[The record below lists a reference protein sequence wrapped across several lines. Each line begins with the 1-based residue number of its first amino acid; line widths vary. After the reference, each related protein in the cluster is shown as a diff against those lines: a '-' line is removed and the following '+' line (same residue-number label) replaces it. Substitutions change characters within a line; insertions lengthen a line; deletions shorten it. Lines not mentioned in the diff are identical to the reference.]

1 MEGFQYQARATLRRH
16 QSQHRGNHGAVTM
29 APKIRFLDAKRLEEC
44 QRFARGPAV
53 KIKRQL
59 SIDSRGMS
67 VAGTV
72 GDQDAKL
79 VFESCDLPV
88 EGIKTVS
95 PAAMQDD
102 ERLAAAEFPV
112 MDDDGTDAGRVRG
125 MR

>member
-1 MEGFQYQARATLRRH
+1 VEIKWHLSVDSRRLPVARA
-16 QSQHRGNHGAVTM
+16 
-29 APKIRFLDAKRLEEC
+29 
-44 QRFARGPAV
+44 
-53 KIKRQL
+53 
-59 SIDSRGMS
+59 
-67 VAGTV
+67 V

-88 EGIKTVS
+88 EGIKSVS

-112 MDDDGTDAGRVRG
+112 MNDYRTDAGRVRG